1 MKVRRIV
8 LTATTTALLLL
19 PAAAAGASDH
29 VRTGADNGKPD
40 FGVSDPSCVPGQG
53 DPKSGDATGT
63 PSADR
68 SVSCR
73 P

>member
-1 MKVRRIV
+1 MKVKRIV
-8 LTATTTALLLL
+8 LAAVIAVLLS
-19 PAAAAGASDH
+19 PAAAGASDH
-29 VRTGADNGKPD
+29 VRTGAANGNPN
-40 FGVSDPSCVPGQG
+40 FGASDPSCVPGQG

-73 P
+73 R